1 MMNKLMEKLYEP
13 MQDVQNWYGMTYIT
27 IAFLLSTVYIPNHY
41 SLVSNIISS
50 SSLLHLTRKL
60 VIENIN
66 NDDDDFMVLMVHH
79 LKLILILRLS
89 ISQTHTCT
97 NYKQPCSSKAKCI
110 NVFTI
115 FIVSGNDIFNP
126 LLVHSFSILF
136 FH

>member
-1 MMNKLMEKLYEP
+1 MMMNKLMEKLYEP
-13 MQDVQNWYGMTYIT
+13 MHDVQNWYGMTYIT
-27 IAFLLSTVYIPNHY
+27 IALLLSTVYIPNHY

-97 NYKQPCSSKAKCI
+97 NLAAVRQNAVMYLQ
-110 NVFTI
+110 F
-115 FIVSGNDIFNP
+115 
-126 LLVHSFSILF
+126 L
-136 FH
+136 